1 MDKRLNRYQ
10 HKLRT
15 LLPPAERR
23 VFERLDTPDKI
34 QNLLDHFP
42 ANVLGEREHTM
53 RSPRRVLRERKAHCL
68 EGAMLAAAALAY
80 HGRPPLL
87 LDLESIDND
96 YDHVVA
102 LFKKG
107 KYWGSISK
115 TNHGV
120 LRYRE
125 PIYRTV
131 RELVLSFFN
140 EYILNDGT
148 KTLRG
153 YSKPF
158 NLRHEGTY
166 WLSDENDLYDLMHKI
181 DNSPH
186 YKILTQS
193 QLRNLRKADLIERK
207 MSGLAES

>member
-1 MDKRLNRYQ
+1 MSRALNFKESGLSKREWSLLK
-10 HKLRT
+10 KLSTPKKVQDFINSLSFNHEKDGETYMSVSRT
-15 LLPPAERR
+15 L
-23 VFERLDTPDKI
+23 
-34 QNLLDHFP
+34 
-42 ANVLGEREHTM
+42 GEKT
-53 RSPRRVLRERKAHCL
+53 AHCF
-68 EGAMLAAAALAY
+68 EGALVAAAALWA
-80 HGRPPLL
+80 HGEEPLI
-87 LDLESIDND
+87 LDLQATSRDV
-96 YDHVVA
+96 DHVVA